1 MRKTVDVTISEE
13 GRDLGKVFRI
23 TEMSAD
29 QAERWA
35 MRAFFALM
43 NAGIDI
49 PEDVAGMGLAG
60 IAEIG
65 LKALSRVP
73 FEAAEP
79 LLQDMM
85 SCVQIVP
92 DPGKPN
98 VVRSLIE
105 GDIEEILTRIQL
117 RRAVF
122 DVHVD
127 FLKRVAPSTSVPEGA
142 TPA

>member
-1 MRKTVDVTISEE
+1 MRKSSTITVTD
-13 GRDLGKVFRI
+13 GRDAGKVFKL

-29 QAERWA
+29 AAERWA

-43 NAGIDI
+43 NAGVDI
-49 PEDVAGMGLAG
+49 PDDIASLGLAG
-60 IAEIG
+60 VAQIG
-65 LKALSRVP
+65 LKALTKVP

-85 SCVQIVP
+85 DCVQIVP
-92 DPGKPN
+92 DPSKPN
-98 VVRSLIE
+98 VVRTIID
-105 GDIEEILTRIQL
+105 GDIEEVSTRLQL

-122 DVHVD
+122 DLHVD
-127 FLKRVAPSTSVPEGA
+127 FLKPGAPSTSAQEGA